1 MASAKVRVL
10 IVDDHDLFRTGLR
23 MLLEEEGFEV
33 EDAMSAAAGI
43 RRARQFVPHVVV
55 MDMHMPAMSGAQA
68 TPLVLEAA
76 PDAAVLMLTIAADE
90 TEVLDAVRAGAS
102 SYLLKD
108 AELPEIVAGIRAA
121 AAGRSAISI
130 HVAGHLLGS
139 VRSSDPMPESRPS
152 PSPGCGALSPRE
164 REVLVLVTEGWDN
177 SEIAGRLHLSPSTVK
192 NHVSRLLEKLGVDNR
207 LQAATFAVRE
217 GLAEPEPAAA
227 QPAWGRARSRL
238 N

>member
-1 MASAKVRVL
+1 MAAAKVRVL

-23 MLLEEEGFEV
+23 MLLEEEDFEV
-33 EDAMSAAAGI
+33 ADALSAAAGI
-43 RRARQFVPHVVV
+43 RRARQFDPQVVV
-55 MDMHMPAMSGAQA
+55 MDMHMPTMSGVEA
-68 TPLVLEAA
+68 TPLILEAA

-90 TEVLDAVRAGAS
+90 AEVLDAVRAGAS

-130 HVAGHLLGS
+130 DVAGHLLGL
-139 VRSSDPMPESRPS
+139 VRSSDSLPVSQPS
-152 PSPGCGALSPRE
+152 PSPECGALSPRE
-164 REVLVLVTEGWDN
+164 REVLVLVTEGCDN
-177 SEIAGRLHLSPSTVK
+177 SEIAGRLYLSSSTVK

-217 GLAEPEPAAA
+217 GLAQPAAA
-227 QPAWGRARSRL
+227 QPAWGRARNRL